1 MLKIEIF
8 SKSHNIVL
16 VNADSEATTEEE
28 EELRAT
34 AVDSEATTEEEE
46 EELRATAVDLEET
59 TEEEELRATAVDSE
73 ATTEEEELR
82 ATAVDSEATTEEEEK
97 EARPLYH
104 ADWLVYI
111 ILAKYYC
118 VGTYVA
124 CTVI

>member
-46 EELRATAVDLEET
+46 EEELRATAVDLEET

-73 ATTEEEELR
+73 ATTEEEE
-82 ATAVDSEATTEEEEK
+82 K

-104 ADWLVYI
+104 ADRLVYI